1 MAQALKKQDPD
12 GVVAEKHG
20 LRKKLHAWWHGYEL
34 APVID
39 FDAETGVRSRDQK
52 SKAAEADGSWTPARL
67 MLAQQVWGSGA
78 LNPLDED
85 YLYTMIDDWPL
96 TASDRV
102 LEIADS
108 LGAGGRIINGRFGV
122 EVDLCLS
129 GPELAEIASGQF
141 GEEGASGKI
150 DVCDGVLGVFCPE
163 PESYNAVLIRDS
175 LFRLE
180 NVDDFLEPVVQAL
193 LASGGTMALSDFFA
207 GENAGT
213 QEFARWME
221 LENVPGDSVS
231 EDDVSTLL
239 QANGLTLKAVED
251 DSALYRSMIRNG
263 WAAYLAGLDAAA
275 LSQMQRA
282 VLERE
287 AELWTC
293 CEKALETGAIRHLR
307 IAASAG

>member
-1 MAQALKKQDPD
+1 VAQALKKQDPD

-108 LGAGGRIINGRFGV
+108 LGRA
-122 EVDLCLS
+122 
-129 GPELAEIASGQF
+129 
-141 GEEGASGKI
+141 GASSMAASVLKSISACPARNWLKSPQASSGKRAHPAKSMF
-150 DVCDGVLGVFCPE
+150 VMVF
-163 PESYNAVLIRDS
+163 SV
-175 LFRLE
+175 
-180 NVDDFLEPVVQAL
+180 
-193 LASGGTMALSDFFA
+193 FFA
-207 GENAGT
+207 LN
-213 QEFARWME
+213 
-221 LENVPGDSVS
+221 P
-231 EDDVSTLL
+231 
-239 QANGLTLKAVED
+239 KA
-251 DSALYRSMIRNG
+251 I
-263 WAAYLAGLDAAA
+263 
-275 LSQMQRA
+275 
-282 VLERE
+282 
-287 AELWTC
+287 TPF
-293 CEKALETGAIRHLR
+293 
-307 IAASAG
+307 